1 MVQKDKVLKPMR
13 IWDVADYSIEIFKNN
28 FKTFVFISLILHI
41 PWIFAKF
48 LIDTP
53 DVKEGF
59 VSFLRYIEVTNSNS
73 TDLLGAAGKSFVEDV
88 FVLLNIIYSLTIKLV
103 FHAAIMKVVYYYLVD
118 DIYDFSYKNILKIIK
133 NGFKYMWRM
142 ARYKVYFYIVLFGV
156 FILSFIGG
164 LFGFSFIASIV
175 IPLEEILSADLTIIL
190 SVVITLIVGPVV
202 IFFPV
207 GVIWTKM
214 ILGYNFIV
222 NEGLSVSESRKRAF
236 RMSAGSSRHIGF
248 SSLFCYIIYIIVV
261 KMFTIISFYVYG
273 VYENDIIFYIL
284 YSLGTV
290 LSTILYPFVI
300 VFITVLFID
309 IKVKKDGLDL
319 EIKLNEL
326 IEKQENAINTNNGE
340 V

>member
-103 FHAAIMKVVYYYLVD
+103 FHAAIMKVVYYYVVD

-164 LFGFSFIASIV
+164 LSWFFFYCIHCNPIRRDFIS
-175 IPLEEILSADLTIIL
+175 
-190 SVVITLIVGPVV
+190 
-202 IFFPV
+202 
-207 GVIWTKM
+207 
-214 ILGYNFIV
+214 
-222 NEGLSVSESRKRAF
+222 
-236 RMSAGSSRHIGF
+236 
-248 SSLFCYIIYIIVV
+248 
-261 KMFTIISFYVYG
+261 
-273 VYENDIIFYIL
+273 
-284 YSLGTV
+284 
-290 LSTILYPFVI
+290 
-300 VFITVLFID
+300 
-309 IKVKKDGLDL
+309 
-319 EIKLNEL
+319 
-326 IEKQENAINTNNGE
+326 
-340 V
+340 

>member
-1 MVQKDKVLKPMR
+1 MKVYPCQK
-13 IWDVADYSIEIFKNN
+13 
-28 FKTFVFISLILHI
+28 
-41 PWIFAKF
+41 
-48 LIDTP
+48 
-53 DVKEGF
+53 
-59 VSFLRYIEVTNSNS
+59 
-73 TDLLGAAGKSFVEDV
+73 AGK
-88 FVLLNIIYSLTIKLV
+88 
-103 FHAAIMKVVYYYLVD
+103 
-118 DIYDFSYKNILKIIK
+118 
-133 NGFKYMWRM
+133 
-142 ARYKVYFYIVLFGV
+142 
-156 FILSFIGG
+156 
-164 LFGFSFIASIV
+164 
-175 IPLEEILSADLTIIL
+175 
-190 SVVITLIVGPVV
+190 
-202 IFFPV
+202 
-207 GVIWTKM
+207 
-214 ILGYNFIV
+214 
-222 NEGLSVSESRKRAF
+222 GLS

-248 SSLFCYIIYIIVV
+248 SSLFCYIIYIIVG